1 MANLSIKDITQKTFK
16 VTKKYVDTMVEA
28 VDIAKQNKLIY
39 EDDIEEFKRFTAE
52 EAEVVISVDVG
63 RICSVASLNLEIGK
77 NYNVKTLVNTDIPKN
92 ISENLTKN
100 VRTNGKMLIEFTAT
114 AVKDEEASQQ
124 LGQDII
130 RLEYN
135 SDDCAYDIM
144 IFDKIVLQVNE
155 ETNELDTIYSP
166 DHATISIP
174 FVSDYLEIGLKK
186 LLKEELSN
194 DFLKIYK
201 FVTQEDKDNWNNKQ
215 DKIKNGVFIK
225 QTPPP
230 DTYGYNKFN
239 LVLNILENGLYIA
252 TNEISFYDETTLLE
266 NGAELSNGKKE
277 CSFHIYEGHLFRYTK
292 IEYSTEYCYIENLT
306 TGITCCLDVEG
317 CITGIYANNGFMYLD
332 DIEKVLQLKADKSE
346 LFSGDYNDLE
356 NRPCYDTRELIEL
369 TYDGDVTG
377 KVIATEPL
385 ESMVKVSDEVVDY
398 ETYIKSVVGIYHPD
412 NGIQYHNMS
421 DKIEGEDYF
430 LTKSKKIIWGGNV
443 TVVYEDNATVMGAT
457 FPEKGIYFRNSSL
470 LIDYGDP
477 SYVCFFSAVME
488 EGEIKQLDEKFIP
501 DSIAT
506 KEYVNNA
513 VSEHGLMDFPGI
525 RSAGNMTVK
534 AEDLKA
540 GGWYKVPD
548 KIEDKNLPNA
558 IFIQKVDADGNP
570 HNWSIFNN
578 GDLTDRTAIFYVA
591 SNSDTKTVLI
601 RYGAVATKIDID
613 WTASTRTITLVNNIY
628 EFEPT
633 DDYNFV
639 SKKYVDDNKDFIH
652 LTGTTENPIILTD
665 LELGRYL
672 IDGPVKFHPGL
683 NAANVQNK
691 DNYQVTIGMKT
702 ATAIRGTVMVNGLL
716 SRFHYNYSTQEWF
729 KSDFVTRSEVLSLTN
744 YEEYTPT
751 ENYHP
756 ATKKYVDDNNHVKY
770 LTDAYGTASA
780 WKVDVNS
787 MEAGFDYKFPPN
799 ATKAVAISYRFI
811 NSEQKT
817 ETKNLVVF
825 TQNTGKIPVIHMY
838 EKVVDSKYVIM
849 VGHELKVQ
857 LDVVDNGDGTKSVTV
872 TGTPLTLS
880 ASNEKEYTPTGNYH
894 PATKKYVDD
903 AINTNSIVRPYEV
916 FRVDETVFGKTGYI
930 DVETMEP
937 SVKYGLTEEYLDCNS
952 FAFVVPTETTP
963 YAVVCI
969 ASSFQVS
976 DLMVT
981 EKWEGDPSKGEE
993 GLYIIV
999 KGLNVDYKINIRH
1012 KESKDGIT
1020 IETIRNTRYLDIN
1033 NTKEFIPTGDYNP
1046 ATKKYVDENKG
1057 LNHITGTEENP
1068 IVLTDLDIGTYEID
1082 GKLKTY
1088 PDSTSLK
1095 TVYNGLIVVERKDA
1109 SISKG
1114 IYSYNGLIYSFT
1126 YTVSANVFIENKFVK
1141 DEEVLT
1147 RTNTLDFAPTADYHP
1162 VTKKYVDEAIANA
1175 SLGNGSDVSDSGVIE
1190 DSEFDDLISGT
1201 FGPEYVNKDE

>member
-1 MANLSIKDITQKTFK
+1 MANLSIKDITQKTFR

-28 VDIAKQNKLIY
+28 VDITKQNKLIY
-39 EDDIEEFKRFTAE
+39 EDDIEELKRFTAE

-63 RICSVASLNLEIGK
+63 RICSVPSLNLEVGK

-124 LGQDII
+124 LGRDII

-194 DFLKIYK
+194 DFLKTYK

-230 DTYGYNKFN
+230 DTYGYNKFI
-239 LVLNILENGLYIA
+239 LVLDILENGLYIA

-332 DIEKVLQLKADKSE
+332 DVEKVLQHKADKSE
-346 LFSGDYNDLE
+346 LFSKDYNDLE

-369 TYDGDVTG
+369 TYDGDVTE

-412 NGIQYHNMS
+412 NGIRYHNMS
-421 DKIEGEDYF
+421 EKIESEDYF
-430 LTKSKKIIWGGNV
+430 LTKNKKIIWGGDV
-443 TVVYEDNATVMGAT
+443 TVVYEANATVMGAT

-501 DSIAT
+501 DTIAT
-506 KEYVNNA
+506 K
-513 VSEHGLMDFPGI
+513 
-525 RSAGNMTVK
+525 T
-534 AEDLKA
+534 
-540 GGWYKVPD
+540 
-548 KIEDKNLPNA
+548 
-558 IFIQKVDADGNP
+558 
-570 HNWSIFNN
+570 
-578 GDLTDRTAIFYVA
+578 
-591 SNSDTKTVLI
+591 
-601 RYGAVATKIDID
+601 
-613 WTASTRTITLVNNIY
+613 
-628 EFEPT
+628 
-633 DDYNFV
+633 
-639 SKKYVDDNKDFIH
+639 
-652 LTGTTENPIILTD
+652 
-665 LELGRYL
+665 
-672 IDGPVKFHPGL
+672 
-683 NAANVQNK
+683 
-691 DNYQVTIGMKT
+691 
-702 ATAIRGTVMVNGLL
+702 
-716 SRFHYNYSTQEWF
+716 
-729 KSDFVTRSEVLSLTN
+729 
-744 YEEYTPT
+744 
-751 ENYHP
+751 
-756 ATKKYVDDNNHVKY
+756 
-770 LTDAYGTASA
+770 
-780 WKVDVNS
+780 
-787 MEAGFDYKFPPN
+787 
-799 ATKAVAISYRFI
+799 
-811 NSEQKT
+811 
-817 ETKNLVVF
+817 
-825 TQNTGKIPVIHMY
+825 
-838 EKVVDSKYVIM
+838 
-849 VGHELKVQ
+849 
-857 LDVVDNGDGTKSVTV
+857 
-872 TGTPLTLS
+872 
-880 ASNEKEYTPTGNYH
+880 
-894 PATKKYVDD
+894 YVDD
-903 AINTNSIVRPYEV
+903 AINTNSIVRPYEI
-916 FRVDETVFGKTGYI
+916 FRVEETIFGKTGYI

-937 SVKYGLTEEYLDCNS
+937 SVKYGLSEEYLDCSS
-952 FAFVVPTETTP
+952 FAFVIPTATTP
-963 YAVVCI
+963 YAIVCI

-976 DLMVT
+976 DLIVT
-981 EKWEGDPSKGEE
+981 EKWEGDPSKEEE

-999 KGLNVDYKINIRH
+999 QGLNVDYKINIRH
-1012 KESKDGIT
+1012 KESKDGVT
-1020 IETIRNTRYLDIN
+1020 IETIRNTRYLGIS

-1046 ATKKYVDENKG
+1046 ATKKYVD
-1057 LNHITGTEENP
+1057 
-1068 IVLTDLDIGTYEID
+1068 D
-1082 GKLKTY
+1082 
-1088 PDSTSLK
+1088 
-1095 TVYNGLIVVERKDA
+1095 
-1109 SISKG
+1109 
-1114 IYSYNGLIYSFT
+1114 
-1126 YTVSANVFIENKFVK
+1126 
-1141 DEEVLT
+1141 
-1147 RTNTLDFAPTADYHP
+1147 
-1162 VTKKYVDEAIANA
+1162 AIANA

-1201 FGPEYVNKDE
+1201 FGPEYVNRDE